1 MRILRPGTRP
11 PWAIAHRGASSSHP
25 ENTIAAFGAAL
36 EQRCDGIELD
46 VQLSADG
53 VPFVY
58 HDRTLAKIGGG
69 RRRLATLNS
78 AELARQDAGAWFE
91 PRFRGE
97 RIPTLRSVLERYAR
111 RTTLLVE
118 LKVRER
124 HRERGGHEQLALSV
138 AALVRS
144 LRLEERLFV
153 LSFDRDTL
161 EIATRRAPRLRTV
174 WNLRAPQRVTS
185 GLRRRM
191 HPVFGVSVDV
201 RTLSHRLVAAAHELG
216 KPALA
221 FTCNTPQ
228 SVHHARECGADAI
241 MSDRPAWLRRQ
252 LERPPA
258 VR

>member
-153 LSFDRDTL
+153 LSFDRDTQRQPL
-161 EIATRRAPRLRTV
+161 PR
-174 WNLRAPQRVTS
+174 
-185 GLRRRM
+185 
-191 HPVFGVSVDV
+191 GVSMTRHTLRLDLRKLRQRWFDV
-201 RTLSHRLVAAAHELG
+201 LEPLLEQLAG
-216 KPALA
+216 IPA
-221 FTCNTPQ
+221 
-228 SVHHARECGADAI
+228 
-241 MSDRPAWLRRQ
+241 PA
-252 LERPPA
+252 
-258 VR
+258 